1 LIDQRAYDD
10 LLDKV
15 EGLYVKLIKEL
26 RTVNSTIP
34 ILVHGY
40 DYAIPLPDQSG
51 KGSLLPLDGWLGEP
65 MRKMGIVDA
74 TIQR

>member
-1 LIDQRAYDD
+1 LSGGGNDLVGDQMRAFLKPYKTGAQAKDLIDQRAYDA
-10 LLDKV
+10 LLDKI

-40 DYAIPLPDQSG
+40 D
-51 KGSLLPLDGWLGEP
+51 
-65 MRKMGIVDA
+65 
-74 TIQR
+74 